1 MSSTE
6 YHVISHLRRIINVI
20 SLDIKLPKNDIIY
33 IYQTCTLSITCGY
46 DSVELVDIKRLEYTN
61 KFPCSHWLTTVTKH
75 EIILISLCS

>member
-1 MSSTE
+1 M
-6 YHVISHLRRIINVI
+6 IL
-20 SLDIKLPKNDIIY
+20 Y